1 MKKGFTLVELLATI
15 TILGIIALLLVP
27 TVVGTINGFK
37 EDAAE
42 DQEKSIIAAAKL
54 WVSDHR
60 LQLPVV
66 DDHSICVTIEEL
78 KKGYLEGDLR
88 DPKTKKLISNQAGVE
103 ITKTGK
109 TFTYQYT
116 SSCSGSSTSEDEG
129 HIQLELSSKNPTSSS
144 FTVVAKATVQNDTI
158 KGYRFSL
165 NDGSWSPIQTSS
177 TKVFTGLMR
186 NKDYTVNVRAVAT
199 SGEVTEKSIVV
210 KTSDIRVPTYQVKNN
225 TDGTKTVTITYDDK
239 KASNFIYEYSTNGGS
254 SWSVVT
260 GTKISRTFE
269 TDTTLVARVRDTGNE
284 NNTVT
289 ASALTLTDFITTYQV
304 KHYLMKTDGKTYE
317 LKKTETFN
325 AKINSS
331 VTPKLMSYTGF
342 TAPKTQTVTVKKG
355 GATVVSY
362 YYTRN
367 QYQIKLNDNY
377 MTNNLMTKSYD
388 VNYWD
393 SFYATSYKTSTVKN
407 LDANSGKEL
416 RFTMSTNKDV
426 RLGYGGVNA
435 IPDNR
440 RLTIG
445 KTYTYS
451 IVIKTT
457 RPLKMQVGAEQQ
469 YIVPTVDVNT
479 SWQKITHTFVASERH
494 DGFDYHTYIIYSNSF
509 SNPSQ
514 GGLNNDTF
522 YVHSVELAEGNGPKV
537 TNLTKYYGQSLPNP
551 SARSGYT
558 FVGWYTEPVGGTK
571 VTYAQANQTY
581 YAHWRYNG

>member
-1 MKKGFTLVELLATI
+1 M
-15 TILGIIALLLVP
+15 
-27 TVVGTINGFK
+27 
-37 EDAAE
+37 
-42 DQEKSIIAAAKL
+42 
-54 WVSDHR
+54 
-60 LQLPVV
+60 QLPVV

-129 HIQLELSSKNPTSSS
+129 RIQLELSSKNPTSSS

-260 GTKISRTFE
+260 GTNISLTFE

-289 ASALTLTDFITTYQV
+289 ASALTLTNFITTYQV

-435 IPDNR
+435 IPDNG

-479 SWQKITHTFVASERH
+479 SWKKIIHTFVASERH
-494 DGFDYHTYIIYSNSF
+494 DGFGYHTYIIYADSF

-537 TNLTKYYGQSLPNP
+537 TSLTKYYGQSLPNP